1 MNVNI
6 ILAINNDTTIRI
18 THSINLPVMLAKKIC
33 DKELGPKF
41 VDHYIQIQSN
51 TWLVHNKFGKLFID
65 A

>member
-1 MNVNI
+1 
-6 ILAINNDTTIRI
+6 
-18 THSINLPVMLAKKIC
+18 MLAKKIC

-65 A
+65 AWIFTPELTSVKLHAKMIDLIY